1 MLEAEVIDKEIREEL
16 ESYIVEILEI
26 KAIGLLNK
34 CLEDGLDP
42 LQLLKV
48 CQRGMRKV
56 GERYE
61 KKEYFI
67 SGLIMGG
74 EIFRLAMEAIKPYI
88 RERMEQ
94 NSCGSILLGT
104 VAGDIHDLGKDMVS
118 ELLVC
123 HGFLVHDLGV
133 DVPSERFL
141 EAALKEPPDII
152 GLSILITPALDS
164 MKETIHLLRKE
175 APPHVSKLPII
186 IGGSLT
192 NEDVRAFS
200 GADYW
205 VNDAMDGVR
214 LCQKLLPA
222 QSSKG

>member
-1 MLEAEVIDKEIREEL
+1 VIDIKIQAEL
-16 ESYIVEILEI
+16 ESYIVEINES
-26 KAIGLLNK
+26 KAIALLKK
-34 CLEDGLDP
+34 CLGDGLDP

-48 CQRGMRKV
+48 CQLGMRKV

-61 KKEYFI
+61 NKEYFI

-94 NSCGSILLGT
+94 NSCGSVLLGT

-123 HGFLVHDLGV
+123 HGFQVQDLGV
-133 DVPSERFL
+133 DVPAHRFL
-141 EAALKEPPDII
+141 EAAVKEPPNII
-152 GLSILITPALDS
+152 GMSILITPALDS
-164 MKETIHLLRKE
+164 MKETIHLLKKE
-175 APPHVSKLPII
+175 APPRVSKLPII

-192 NEDVRAFS
+192 NDDVRAFS
-200 GADYW
+200 NADYW

-214 LCQKLLPA
+214 LCQKLLRAHPP
-222 QSSKG
+222 KG

>member
-1 MLEAEVIDKEIREEL
+1 VIETKIQEDL
-16 ESYIVEILEI
+16 ESHIVEINEK
-26 KAIGLLNK
+26 KAIGLLRQ

-42 LQLLKV
+42 LQLLRI
-48 CQRGMRKV
+48 CQSGMRKV

-61 KKEYFI
+61 SKEYFI

-88 RERMEQ
+88 RERLEQ
-94 NSCGSILLGT
+94 SSCGTVLIGT

-123 HGFLVHDLGV
+123 HGFQVQDLGV
-133 DVPSERFL
+133 DVLAEKFL
-141 EAALKEPPDII
+141 EAAAKESPDII
-152 GLSILITPALDS
+152 GMSILITPALDS
-164 MKETIHLLRKE
+164 MKETIKLLRNE
-175 APPHVSKLPII
+175 APPAVSKLPII

-192 NEDVRAFS
+192 NEDVRMFT

-214 LCQKLLPA
+214 LCQRLLLANP
-222 QSSKG
+222 SED

>member
-1 MLEAEVIDKEIREEL
+1 MIDKEIREEL
-16 ESYIVEILEI
+16 ESCIVEISEN
-26 KAIGLLNK
+26 KAITLLK
-34 CLEDGLDP
+34 QSLEEGLDP
-42 LQLLKV
+42 LELLKV
-48 CQRGMRKV
+48 CQKGMRKV

-94 NSCGSILLGT
+94 NSCGSVLLGT
-104 VAGDIHDLGKDMVS
+104 VAGDIHDLGKDMVA

-123 HGFLVHDLGV
+123 HGFQVQDLGV
-133 DVPSERFL
+133 DVPPERFL
-141 EAALKEPPDII
+141 ETAVEAPPDII

-164 MKETIHLLRKE
+164 MKETIRLLRKE
-175 APPHVSKLPII
+175 APPGVSKLPII

-192 NEDVRAFS
+192 NEDIRNFT

-214 LCQKLLPA
+214 LCQKLSP
-222 QSSKG
+222 SHEPKG

>member
-1 MLEAEVIDKEIREEL
+1 VIDIEIQEEL
-16 ESYIVEILEI
+16 ESYIVEIIEN
-26 KAIGLLNK
+26 KAIALLK
-34 CLEDGLDP
+34 QCLEDGLDP
-42 LQLLKV
+42 LQLIKV
-48 CQRGMRKV
+48 CQMGMRKV

-74 EIFRLAMEAIKPYI
+74 EIFRLAMDAIKPYI

-94 NSCGSILLGT
+94 NSCGSVLLGT

-123 HGFLVHDLGV
+123 HGFQVQDLGV
-133 DVPSERFL
+133 DVPPERFL
-141 EAALKEPPDII
+141 EAAVKESPDII

-164 MKETIHLLRKE
+164 MKETIHLLRKK
-175 APPHVSKLPII
+175 APPGVAKPPII

-214 LCQKLLPA
+214 LCQKLLPPRPP
-222 QSSKG
+222 KG

>member
-1 MLEAEVIDKEIREEL
+1 MIDKKIQEEL
-16 ESYIVEILEI
+16 ESSIVEINEN
-26 KAIGLLNK
+26 KAITLLRQ
-34 CLEDGLDP
+34 CLKDGLDP
-42 LQLLKV
+42 LELLKL
-48 CQRGMRKV
+48 CQTGMRKV

-94 NSCGSILLGT
+94 NSCGSVLLGT

-123 HGFLVHDLGV
+123 HGFQVQDLGV
-133 DVPSERFL
+133 DVPPEKFL
-141 EAALKEPPDII
+141 EAAIKESPHIV
-152 GLSILITPALDS
+152 GLSILITSALDS
-164 MKETIHLLRKE
+164 MKETIQLLRKE
-175 APPHVSKLPII
+175 APPGVAKLPII

-192 NEDVRAFS
+192 NEDIRAFS

-214 LCQKLLPA
+214 LCQKLLSPPTP
-222 QSSKG
+222 

>member
-1 MLEAEVIDKEIREEL
+1 MDCVPFTIVIGAGRSGTNMLRNVL
-16 ESYIVEILEI
+16 
-26 KAIGLLNK
+26 
-34 CLEDGLDP
+34 
-42 LQLLKV
+42 
-48 CQRGMRKV
+48 
-56 GERYE
+56 
-61 KKEYFI
+61 
-67 SGLIMGG
+67 
-74 EIFRLAMEAIKPYI
+74 YI

-94 NSCGSILLGT
+94 NSCGSVLLGT

-123 HGFLVHDLGV
+123 HGFQVQDLGV
-133 DVPSERFL
+133 DVPPERFL
-141 EAALKEPPDII
+141 EAAVEAPPDII

-175 APPHVSKLPII
+175 APPDISKLPII

-192 NEDVRAFS
+192 NEDIRTFT

-214 LCQKLLPA
+214 LCQKLLPTHRP
-222 QSSKG
+222 KG